1 MKETIY
7 YFSSLFSIV
16 VQAYLW
22 YPDRKRVKRYIQK
35 IFEFYI
41 RDKKSQ
47 SLERYKDIQFV
58 FLRDLAENDKIKAV
72 VKLVSNEL
80 YGSKTDTAKHLK
92 EHVQMLEKSNLDIR
106 LLGVKYILELL
117 EEPEDNEIRKVLVGP
132 DVLRVVYHSILQLK
146 QR

>member
-16 VQAYLW
+16 VQAYLK

-47 SLERYKDIQFV
+47 SLERYKNI
-58 FLRDLAENDKIKAV
+58 
-72 VKLVSNEL
+72 
-80 YGSKTDTAKHLK
+80 
-92 EHVQMLEKSNLDIR
+92 
-106 LLGVKYILELL
+106 
-117 EEPEDNEIRKVLVGP
+117 
-132 DVLRVVYHSILQLK
+132 
-146 QR
+146 

>member
-16 VQAYLW
+16 VQAYLK
-22 YPDRKRVKRYIQK
+22 YPNNKKVKRYTQK

-58 FLRDLAENDKIKAV
+58 FLQDLQENSKIKSV
-72 VKLVSNEL
+72 VKLVHNEL
-80 YGSKTDTAKHLK
+80 YVTKGDIAKHLK
-92 EHVQMLEKSNLDIR
+92 EHV
-106 LLGVKYILELL
+106 
-117 EEPEDNEIRKVLVGP
+117 
-132 DVLRVVYHSILQLK
+132 
-146 QR
+146 